1 MIPFL
6 ALLLG
11 VVSPEPGPLRAA
23 VEGCDRS
30 SLSDLTRAE
39 PRRRA
44 EWAGAVYAEQRAIA
58 TARAALV
65 PTDPAALTTRTA
77 LEQRQQQLDDARS
90 VERAWRD
97 YYDEY
102 RADFLASCS
111 GRRRD
116 DGK

>member
-1 MIPFL
+1 MIAL
-6 ALLLG
+6 IALLLG
-11 VVSPEPGPLRAA
+11 AVSPDPAPLRDA
-23 VEGCDRS
+23 VTGCDRAAMGE
-30 SLSDLTRAE
+30 LTRAE

-58 TARAALV
+58 AARGGLV
-65 PTDPAALTTRTA
+65 PGDAATLA
-77 LEQRQQQLDDARS
+77 VLDQRQHQLDDARL

-102 RADFLASCS
+102 RTDFLASCS

>member
-1 MIPFL
+1 MIALF

-11 VVSPEPGPLRAA
+11 LSSPDPAPLRDA
-23 VEGCDRS
+23 VAGCDRAAMGE
-30 SLSDLTRAE
+30 LTRAE

-44 EWAGAVYAEQRAIA
+44 EWAGAIYAEQRAIA
-58 TARAALV
+58 AARGAL
-65 PTDPAALTTRTA
+65 PADDASALA
-77 LEQRQQQLDDARS
+77 VLDQRQHQLDDARA

-102 RADFLASCS
+102 RTDFLASCS

>member
-1 MIPFL
+1 MIALL

-11 VVSPEPGPLRAA
+11 VASPDPAPLRAA
-23 VEGCDRS
+23 VEGCDRTS
-30 SLSDLTRAE
+30 VADLARAE

-58 TARAALV
+58 AARGGLASADAAALAGL
-65 PTDPAALTTRTA
+65 D
-77 LEQRQQQLDDARS
+77 QRQQQLDDARA

-102 RADFLASCS
+102 RSDFLASCS

-116 DGK
+116 DGN

>member
-1 MIPFL
+1 MIQL
-6 ALLLG
+6 IALVLSA
-11 VVSPEPGPLRAA
+11 VSPDPEPLRAA
-23 VEGCDRS
+23 VIACERA
-30 SLSDLTRAE
+30 SLSELTRAE

-58 TARAALV
+58 AARAALV
-65 PTDPAALTTRTA
+65 PGDPALDPMRGALD
-77 LEQRQQQLDDARS
+77 QRQQQLDDARA

-111 GRRRD
+111 ARRRD
-116 DGK
+116 NAQ

>member
-1 MIPFL
+1 MISLL

-11 VVSPEPGPLRAA
+11 VVSPDPTPLRDA
-23 VEGCDRS
+23 VTECDRS
-30 SLSDLTRAE
+30 AMADLTRAE

-58 TARAALV
+58 AARGQVTLGD
-65 PTDPAALTTRTA
+65 TTALTA
-77 LEQRQQQLDDARS
+77 LDQRQHQLDDARA

-102 RADFLASCS
+102 RTDFLASCS

>member
-1 MIPFL
+1 MIPLF
-6 ALLLG
+6 ALVLS
-11 VVSPEPGPLRAA
+11 VVSPDPEPLRAA
-23 VEGCDRS
+23 VEGCERA
-30 SLSDLTRAE
+30 SLSELTRAE

-58 TARAALV
+58 AARAGLVPLDPAQAPVRAAL
-65 PTDPAALTTRTA
+65 D
-77 LEQRQQQLDDARS
+77 QRQQQLDDARA

>member
-1 MIPFL
+1 MIDL
-6 ALLLG
+6 IALLLG
-11 VVSPEPGPLRAA
+11 VASPDPAPLRDA
-23 VEGCDRS
+23 VTGCDRAAMA
-30 SLSDLTRAE
+30 DLTRAE

-58 TARAALV
+58 AARGGVPTGDAAAIAAL
-65 PTDPAALTTRTA
+65 D
-77 LEQRQQQLDDARS
+77 QRQHQLDDARA

-102 RADFLASCS
+102 RTDFLASCS